1 MIDNKLTKLLS
12 TLSRKEFTRFRE
24 FVHSPYF
31 NKHKEVKA
39 LLNYFDRIYP
49 KFDERNCHR
58 RKIFKKIFP
67 GEAHDQSKLAIV
79 FTYTQRLMEEFLVS
93 ERVKE
98 DKYLKNRLLLKD
110 LRQRK
115 QFKLYE
121 SRLGKTQKGL
131 EYHGIRDSSIHQ
143 KEYELA
149 VESDYF
155 YTTIRRKGKDFSLD
169 QQLRSLDHYYLAEKL
184 KSAVEIQ
191 IRRKILKQDYI
202 NPMMKPVLGAVEE
215 YHHLY
220 REIPAIDLYY
230 RIYLMV
236 TQQETLYYFDALETL
251 QAKER
256 YFPKEEL
263 ATIYNYFQ
271 NYCIGQI
278 NSNNPAFLKEI
289 FLLYQLQLQQE
300 LIIDEG
306 YLSDLHYKNIV
317 TTGIR
322 LQELEWVKNF
332 IEEYRQSLRPAVRE
346 NAYSFNLASYYH
358 AVGKYDEVLAL
369 LQEVAY
375 SDFRYNLGAKALL
388 LRTFYEQRSFE
399 ALYSLVDSSLQF
411 LHRKQHLA
419 DALKTGYSNLFRLT
433 RRVAHL
439 HGNWPYWSTEKRQRE
454 MSRLEDEI
462 EEAKA
467 IFNKA
472 WLVQQLQKLKTGL
485 TD

>member
-12 TLSRKEFTRFRE
+12 TLSRKELTRFHD

-31 NKHKEVKA
+31 NKHKEVRT
-39 LLNYFDRIYP
+39 LVSYFDKIYP
-49 KFDERNCHR
+49 RFDKGNCDR
-58 RKIFKKIFP
+58 QKIFKKIFP
-67 GEAHDQSKLAIV
+67 GEIHDQPKLAVV
-79 FTYTQRLMEEFLVS
+79 FTYTQKLIEDFLTL
-93 ERVKE
+93 EQVKE
-98 DKYLKNRLLLKD
+98 DKYLKNRLLLKG

-121 SRLGKTQKGL
+121 SKLGKTKKSL
-131 EYHGIRDSSIHQ
+131 EYHAIRDSSYHQ
-143 KEYELA
+143 REYQLA
-149 VESDYF
+149 VEADYF
-155 YTTIRRKGKDFSLD
+155 YTTIRRKGKDLSLD

-184 KSAVEIQ
+184 KSAVEVQ
-191 IRRKILKQDYI
+191 IRRKILKQEYI
-202 NPMMKPVLGAVEE
+202 NPMMKPVLGAMEE

-220 REIPAIDLYY
+220 QEIPAIDLYY
-230 RIYLMV
+230 RIFLMI
-236 TQQETLYYFDALETL
+236 TEEETHFYFDALQTL
-251 QAKER
+251 QEKER
-256 YFPKEEL
+256 FFPKEEL

-278 NSNNPAFLKEI
+278 NNNNPAFLKEI

-322 LQELEWVKNF
+322 LQELEWVKQF
-332 IEEYRQSLRPAVRE
+332 IEEYRLALRPAVRE

-388 LRTFYEQRSFE
+388 LRTYYEQGSFE
-399 ALYSLVDSSLQF
+399 ALYSLVDSFLQF
-411 LHRKQHLA
+411 LHRNEHLA
-419 DALKTGYSNLFRLT
+419 DSRRTGYYNLFRLT
-433 RRVAHL
+433 RRAAHL
-439 HGNWPYWSTEKRQRE
+439 KANLQYWNTTKCQRE
-454 MSRLEDEI
+454 WSRLQEDI
-462 EEAKA
+462 EDGKT

-472 WLVQQLQKLKTGL
+472 WLVQQLHKLSTGL